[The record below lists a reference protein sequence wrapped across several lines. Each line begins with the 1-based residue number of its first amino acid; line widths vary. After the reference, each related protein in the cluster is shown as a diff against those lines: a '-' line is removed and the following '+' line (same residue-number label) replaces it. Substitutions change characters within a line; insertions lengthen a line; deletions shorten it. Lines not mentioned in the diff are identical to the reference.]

1 VTERLRGPCWYTVP
15 HLVGRSVSRA
25 RPTSQEAD
33 TWPKS
38 SLNLAASAA
47 VETSQQAIPARPRLY
62 GPGITGEEVTT
73 SGTSAATT
81 ATATVGDFVSIY
93 NADTSQV
100 VWGRIGAS
108 PTAAVEQDFS
118 IGPGERREFGPLPA
132 GVAVALINDS

>member
-1 VTERLRGPCWYTVP
+1 MAQVIVEFGRVGGPGNFTAGNTGAPVM
-15 HLVGRSVSRA
+15 
-25 RPTSQEAD
+25 
-33 TWPKS
+33 
-38 SLNLAASAA
+38 
-47 VETSQQAIPARPRLY
+47 Y

-93 NADTSQV
+93 NADASQV

-108 PTAAVEQDFS
+108 PTAAVEQDFC